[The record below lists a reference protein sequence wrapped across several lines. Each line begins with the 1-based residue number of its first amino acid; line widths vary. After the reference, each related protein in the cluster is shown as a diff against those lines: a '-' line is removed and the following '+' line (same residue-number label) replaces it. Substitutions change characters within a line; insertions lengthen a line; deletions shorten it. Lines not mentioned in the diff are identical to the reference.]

1 MKRMTMYAV
10 GMALMGLSLVSCS
23 TSSGEKQNTVAV
35 MGTGTVW
42 ARPDM
47 AQINVSFA
55 HTASTTQE
63 AKKLCDQTL
72 KAITKILQEEKID
85 IKNLKTTALSY
96 QADYE
101 YRNGRRVRLG
111 QSAQQNVEITVR
123 NIVKDGGRL
132 STLLDKL
139 AAISNVEINDI
150 SFDIDQK
157 TELFKQSRELA
168 YRKAH
173 EKAEQYAALCGRK
186 LGKVVAIVEN
196 SGDDVS
202 SALLSNRAKAEYSAN
217 DMATVP
223 TGQNEISTDVQV
235 VFSLK

>member
-1 MKRMTMYAV
+1 M
-10 GMALMGLSLVSCS
+10 
-23 TSSGEKQNTVAV
+23 
-35 MGTGTVW
+35 
-42 ARPDM
+42 
-47 AQINVSFA
+47 
-55 HTASTTQE
+55 
-63 AKKLCDQTL
+63 
-72 KAITKILQEEKID
+72 QEEKID

-101 YRNGRRVRLG
+101 YRDGRRVRLG

-123 NIVKDGGRL
+123 NIVKVGGRL

-139 AAISNVEINDI
+139 AAISNVELNEI

-157 TELFKQSRELA
+157 TELFKKSRELA
-168 YRKAH
+168 YSKAH

-186 LGKVVAIVEN
+186 LGKVVTIVEN
-196 SGDDVS
+196 GGGDVS